1 MPRSPAF
8 LTAAIIALITL
19 IVSGIAPK
27 ERLTWFL
34 EAGPVIILLPV
45 LWVRNKKFPLTPM
58 LYLLLA
64 FHAVVLCVG
73 AQYTYAEVPLGD
85 WVRDHFHLSR
95 NPYDKL
101 GHIAQGF
108 VPAILLR
115 EVFLRRGVLR
125 RDAWL
130 APIVIGVC
138 LGFSAL
144 YEMVEWIVALIL
156 GQSSDAF
163 LGTQG
168 DPWDTQSDMA
178 CAGVGAAIALLVL
191 SRWHDRQL
199 GELPPHLNTPAV

>member
-1 MPRSPAF
+1 MNSRAPAF
-8 LTAAIIALITL
+8 HTAAVIATIALIY
-19 IVSGIAPK
+19 SGIAPK

-34 EAGPVIILLPV
+34 EAGPVILLLPV

-58 LYLLLA
+58 LYLLFA

-73 AQYTYAEVPLGD
+73 AQYTYAEVPAGNWL
-85 WVRDHFHLSR
+85 RDTLHLTR

-101 GHIAQGF
+101 GHFAQGF

-130 APIVIGVC
+130 MPIVIGVC

-144 YEMVEWIVALIL
+144 YELVEWIVALLI

-178 CAGVGAAIALLVL
+178 FAGIGAAIALFAL

-199 GELPPHLNTPAV
+199 AKLPARFGSEK

>member
-8 LTAAIIALITL
+8 TAGLIIAILAL
-19 IVSGIAPK
+19 VASGISPK

-34 EAGPVIILLPV
+34 EAGPVLIFLPA
-45 LWVRNKKFPLTPM
+45 LWYRNAKFPLTPL
-58 LYLLLA
+58 LYLLFA

-73 AQYTYAEVPLGD
+73 AKYTYAEVPVGNWL
-85 WVRDHFHLSR
+85 RDHYHLTR

-101 GHIAQGF
+101 GHFTQGF

-115 EVFLRRGVLR
+115 EIFLRHGVLR
-125 RDAWL
+125 RDDWL
-130 APIVIGVC
+130 KPIILGIC

-144 YEMVEWIVALIL
+144 YELLEWMTALII
-156 GQSSDAF
+156 GQGADSF

-178 CAGVGAAIALLVL
+178 FAAVGAGIALFALGRL
-191 SRWHDRQL
+191 HDRQL
-199 GELPPHLNTPAV
+199 AKMAPTGGREK

>member
-8 LTAAIIALITL
+8 LTALIIGILTL
-19 IVSGIAPK
+19 ILSGIAPK

-34 EAGPVIILLPV
+34 EAGPVLIFLPIL
-45 LWVRNKKFPLTPM
+45 WYRNKKFPLTPM

-64 FHAVVLCVG
+64 FHAMVLCVG
-73 AQYTYAEVPLGD
+73 AKYTYAEVPAGD

-101 GHIAQGF
+101 GHFAQGF

-125 RDAWL
+125 RDHWL
-130 APIVIGVC
+130 KPIIIGIC

-144 YEMVEWIVALIL
+144 YELFEWFTALVIDR
-156 GQSSDAF
+156 DADSF

-178 CAGVGAAIALLVL
+178 CAGVGAGIALLVL

-199 GELPPHLNTPAV
+199 GEVPRV